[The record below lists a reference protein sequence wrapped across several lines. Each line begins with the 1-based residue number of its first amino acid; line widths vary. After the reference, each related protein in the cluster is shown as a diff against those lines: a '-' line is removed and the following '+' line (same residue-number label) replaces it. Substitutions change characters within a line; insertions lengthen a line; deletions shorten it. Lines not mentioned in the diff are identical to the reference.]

1 MSVERYTKR
10 LDDGQS
16 AMDCEQ
22 CKKMCGKYS
31 DDCSVLRCRNRL
43 KDRVAAYEDTG
54 LEPQEI
60 EKIRQDV
67 EAGFLKQTARRY
79 GVDVDR
85 IRELVEADRD
95 GRCVVLACKVG
106 DRVWVTTAYGK
117 QYDPPIEGHIYQF
130 VLHDDEIVYLEAII
144 WMDIGDG
151 RRGYG
156 YTGRSFGK
164 VVFLTRESAE
174 AALKGEGDGS

>member
-10 LDDGQS
+10 LDDGQA

-22 CKKMCGKYS
+22 CKKICGKYS

-67 EAGFLKQTARRY
+67 EAGFLEQTARRY

-85 IRELVEADRD
+85 IRELVKADRD
-95 GRCVVLACKVG
+95 GRCVVLPCKTGDTVWFNTYSCNATVCHGVQPHKVKAIRTYVIVAGDHTDVG
-106 DRVWVTTAYGK
+106 L
-117 QYDPPIEGHIYQF
+117 PIETAGIT
-130 VLHDDEIVYLEAII
+130 
-144 WMDIGDG
+144 W
-151 RRGYG
+151 
-156 YTGRSFGK
+156 
-164 VVFLTRESAE
+164 FLTENAARD
-174 AALKGEGDGS
+174 ALKGDTNG